1 MALGRA
7 SFSFGFL
14 FAFDF
19 ASCAPLPVVASRAS
33 ARASLLYF
41 CLMVTLRGE
50 GKRAKERDIWIK
62 KIEVSL
68 PFCFIF
74 SFLVFGSAD
83 ARPFVV
89 HMALRWVLLSAIG
102 SRVVFFQ
109 LFLMIGLRL
118 LILAV
123 VDRPPVL

>member
-1 MALGRA
+1 MMLLIGRRA
-7 SFSFGFL
+7 TLPCTLSVARSIVVGAWVVRRFHCSFGFL

-19 ASCAPLPVVASRAS
+19 ALCALLPVVASRAS

-74 SFLVFGSAD
+74 SFLVFGLAD
-83 ARPFVV
+83 ARSFVA
-89 HMALRWVLLSAIG
+89 HMALR
-102 SRVVFFQ
+102 
-109 LFLMIGLRL
+109 
-118 LILAV
+118 
-123 VDRPPVL
+123 